1 MSKTAIKVNGV
12 FKEYRLGVFGT
23 GMLSNDLKKWWYKVR
38 GKENP
43 FSLVTEENDRTKAA
57 DQQTVW
63 ALQDINF
70 EVQKGEI
77 VGIIGRNGAGKSTLL
92 KVLSQVTPPT
102 KGTIHA
108 KGRIASLL
116 EVGTGMHPEL
126 TGRDNIYLNGSIL
139 GMSKEEIAKK
149 LDEIVE
155 FSGCAKYI
163 DTPLKRYSSGMKV
176 RLGFAVAAFL
186 EPEILIVDEV
196 LAVGDAEFQK
206 KAIGKIQDV
215 QKGEGRTVLF
225 VSHNMG
231 AIKALCHRALVIE
244 KGRLAFDGE
253 VDQAIKVYLSQVS
266 VEDIALKDRSDRL
279 GNGHLFFTSI
289 QFCDKHGQACTE
301 IMSGEEATVKVNF
314 NLNQDL
320 DETKIQLAMNICDIY
335 NNVVLSFNSDEMGFS
350 LKNHVPG
357 ERLELHIPSLDLRGG
372 NYSISLFSSYG
383 GRRNEDLLDVIEQ
396 TIRFSVHPSD
406 FWNVGKASRP
416 MNAAIIQGDFKV
428 AK

>member
-1 MSKTAIKVNGV
+1 MSKTAIKVDGV

-43 FSLVTEENDRTKAA
+43 FSLVTEDNDRTQKSEN
-57 DQQTVW
+57 QTVW

-70 EVQKGEI
+70 EVKKGEI
-77 VGIIGRNGAGKSTLL
+77 LGIIGRNGAGKSTLL

-102 KGTIHA
+102 KGSIYA
-108 KGRIASLL
+108 QGRIASLL

-196 LAVGDAEFQK
+196 LAVGDTEFQK

-231 AIKALCHRALVIE
+231 AIKALCHRAIVIE
-244 KGRLAFDGE
+244 KGKLVFDGE
-253 VDQAIKVYLSQVS
+253 VDQAIKEYLNQVPI
-266 VEDIALKDRSDRL
+266 EDVALKDRKDRL
-279 GNGHLFFTSI
+279 GNGQLFFTSI
-289 QFCDKHGQACTE
+289 QFCDKHGEPCNE
-301 IMSGEEATVKVNF
+301 MMSGEEAIVKVDF
-314 NLNQDL
+314 NLNPEL
-320 DETKIQLAMNICDIY
+320 DESKIQLAMNICDIY
-335 NNVVLSFNSDEMGFS
+335 NNIILSFNSDEMGFN
-350 LKNHVPG
+350 LKNHVAG

-396 TIRFSVHPSD
+396 SIKFSIHPND
-406 FWNVGKASRP
+406 FWKVGKASRP
-416 MNAAIIQGDFKV
+416 MNAAIINGDFRVTK
-428 AK
+428 